1 MKKII
6 NTSES
11 FVYDMC
17 HGLALAHPDLEF
29 VEKFKIVKKKAIDGD
44 KVSLITGGGSGHE
57 PAHAGF
63 VGKGMLDAAVCGDV
77 FASPSQ
83 VQVYNAIKQCATDK
97 GVLLIVKNYSGD
109 CMNFNNAM
117 GDAIEDG
124 IKVDAVYVND
134 DIAVKD
140 SLYTV
145 GRRGVAGTILVH
157 KCAGAAA
164 EMGLELEQVKAVAN
178 KVIKNVRSFGFAFT
192 SCTVPAA
199 GHPTF
204 EIGDDEMEFGVGI
217 HGEPGRRREKIDY
230 SSGKFSDTLAARIV
244 KDLMEDLELKK
255 GEEVVLLINGFGA
268 TPLQE
273 LYVLNNSTT
282 KALEGAGV
290 KIHRTMVGNYMTS
303 IDMAGA
309 SITLLRVDEDL
320 KKYVDYP
327 VNTPALTWGATL
339 NPQAEAAVEAI
350 QALAKALGVSSLV
363 STPSVA
369 KKTATTAATKEEETK
384 TAVYEVEGTPVIGE
398 TINTA
403 AFVKI
408 VDKMA
413 DVIIENEVPFCE
425 ADKMGDGDFGMSI
438 AKGFRQLKA
447 DWPTLRKGDIGEF
460 LVSCSD
466 IIKEYCGGAS
476 GPIWGSAFK
485 YAGRAMLGKK
495 EISLTDLALLF
506 TEANRGVFE
515 TGKRSF
521 GKGAEIG
528 DKTLV
533 DALKPC
539 AMALTKAA
547 EEGKSLQEGIDLGAR
562 AAHDGAEATKSH
574 AATLG
579 RAGTVGERSIGYPD
593 AGAHGLDV
601 IFNELAKFIKE
612 NFKA

>member
-1 MKKII
+1 MKKIM
-6 NTSES
+6 NTPES

-17 HGLALAHPDLEF
+17 HGLAAAHPELEF
-29 VEKFKIVKKKAIDGD
+29 VEKFKIVKKVDINED
-44 KVSLITGGGSGHE
+44 KVSLISGGGSGHE

-83 VQVYNAIKQCATDK
+83 VQVYNAIKKCATDK
-97 GVLLIVKNYSGD
+97 GVLLIIKNYSGD

-117 GDAIEDG
+117 SDAQEDG

-145 GRRGVAGTILVH
+145 GRRGVAGTVLVH

-164 EMGLELEQVKAVAN
+164 EQGKELEEVKRVAN
-178 KVIKNVRSFGFAFT
+178 KVIDNVRSFGFAFT

-217 HGEPGRRREKIDY
+217 HGEPGRFREKIDY
-230 SSGKFSDTLAARIV
+230 SKGTFSDDLSRRIV
-244 KDLMEDLELKK
+244 TDLEEDLKLKK
-255 GEEVVLLINGFGA
+255 GEEVVLLINGFGG

-273 LYVLNNSTT
+273 LYILNNSVT
-282 KALEGAGV
+282 KALGADGV
-290 KIHRTMVGNYMTS
+290 KIHRTIVGNFMTS

-309 SITLLRVDEDL
+309 SITVLRVDDEL
-320 KKYVDYP
+320 KSLIDYP
-327 VNTPALTWGATL
+327 VATPALTWGAAMDA
-339 NPQAEAAVEAI
+339 NAEAAVEAMNAI
-350 QALAKALGVSSLV
+350 RKALGYVQA
-363 STPSVA
+363 PEAAPKKA
-369 KKTATTAATKEEETK
+369 KKAAAAEENDAN
-384 TAVYEVEGTPVIGE
+384 AVYEVEGKPEVGE
-398 TINTA
+398 KINTA
-403 AFVKI
+403 AFVQI
-408 VDKMA
+408 VEKMA

-425 ADKMGDGDFGMSI
+425 ADQMGDGDFGMSI

-447 DWPTLRKGDIGEF
+447 DWKTRKKGDIGEF
-460 LVSCSD
+460 LISCSE

-485 YAGRAMLGKK
+485 YAGKAMLGKK
-495 EISLTDLALLF
+495 EVDLKDVAFLF
-506 TEANRGVFE
+506 MEANRGVYE
-515 TGKRSF
+515 TGKKSF

-539 AMALTKAA
+539 ALALTKAA
-547 EEGKSLQEGIDLGAR
+547 EEGKKLQEGLDLGAK
-562 AAHDGAEATKSH
+562 AAHEGAEATK
-574 AATLG
+574 AVVATLG
-579 RAGTVGERSIGYPD
+579 RAGTVGERSIGFPD

-601 IFNELAKFIKE
+601 IFNELAKYIK
-612 NFKA
+612 AMR

>member
-1 MKKII
+1 MKKIM
-6 NTSES
+6 NTPET

-17 HGLALAHPDLEF
+17 HGLAAAHPELEF
-29 VEKFKIVKKKAIDGD
+29 VEKYKVVKKKDINDA
-44 KVSLITGGGSGHE
+44 KVSLISGGGSGHE

-83 VQVYNAIKQCATDK
+83 VQVYNAIKKCATDK
-97 GVLLIVKNYSGD
+97 GVLLIIKNYSGD

-117 GDAIEDG
+117 ADAQDDG

-145 GRRGVAGTILVH
+145 GRRGVAGTVLVH

-164 EMGLELEQVKAVAN
+164 EQGKELEEVKAVAN
-178 KVIKNVRSFGFAFT
+178 KVIENVRSFGFAFT

-217 HGEPGRRREKIDY
+217 HGEPGRFREKIDY
-230 SSGKFSDTLAARIV
+230 STGTFCDDLSRRILT
-244 KDLMEDLELKK
+244 DLEEDLALKK
-255 GEEVVLLINGFGA
+255 GEDVVLLINGFGG

-273 LYVLNNSTT
+273 LYILNNSVT
-282 KALEGAGV
+282 KALKADGIN
-290 KIHRTMVGNYMTS
+290 IHRTIVGNFMTS

-309 SITLLRVDEDL
+309 SISVLRVDNEL
-320 KKYVDYP
+320 KALIDYP
-327 VNTPALTWGATL
+327 VSTPALTWGAAMSE
-339 NPQAEAAVEAI
+339 QAEAALEAV
-350 QALAKALGVSSLV
+350 QAIGRALGYAPVE
-363 STPSVA
+363 TAHKAVA
-369 KKTATTAATKEEETK
+369 KKAAASDENEDN
-384 TAVYEVEGTPVIGE
+384 AVYEVEGTPKVGE

-403 AFVKI
+403 AFVQI

-438 AKGFRQLKA
+438 AKGFKQLKA
-447 DWPTLRKGDIGEF
+447 DWATRKKGDIGQF
-460 LVSCSD
+460 LVSCSE

-485 YAGRAMLGKK
+485 YAGKAMLGKK
-495 EISLTDLALLF
+495 EVNLADVALLF
-506 TEANRGVFE
+506 TEANRGVYE
-515 TGKRSF
+515 TGKKSF

-547 EEGKSLQEGIDLGAR
+547 EEGKTLQEGLDLGAK
-562 AAHDGAEATKSH
+562 AAHDGAEATKTH
-574 AATLG
+574 VATLG

-601 IFNELAKFIKE
+601 IFNELAAYIAKM
-612 NFKA
+612 

>member
-1 MKKII
+1 MKKIM
-6 NTSES
+6 NTPET

-17 HGLALAHPDLEF
+17 HGLAAAHPELEF
-29 VEKFKIVKKKAIDGD
+29 VEKYKVVKKKDINDA
-44 KVSLITGGGSGHE
+44 KVSLISGGGSGHE

-83 VQVYNAIKQCATDK
+83 VQVYNAIKKCATDK
-97 GVLLIVKNYSGD
+97 GVLLIIKNYSGD

-117 GDAIEDG
+117 ADAQDDG

-145 GRRGVAGTILVH
+145 GRRGVAGTVLVH

-164 EMGLELEQVKAVAN
+164 EQGKELEEVKAVAN
-178 KVIKNVRSFGFAFT
+178 KVIENVRSFGFAFT

-217 HGEPGRRREKIDY
+217 HGEPGRFREKIDY
-230 SSGKFSDTLAARIV
+230 STGTFCDDLSRRILT
-244 KDLMEDLELKK
+244 DLEEDLALKK
-255 GEEVVLLINGFGA
+255 GEDVVLLINGFGG

-273 LYVLNNSTT
+273 LYILNNSVT
-282 KALEGAGV
+282 KALKADGIN
-290 KIHRTMVGNYMTS
+290 IHRTIVGNFMTS

-309 SITLLRVDEDL
+309 SISVLRVDNEL
-320 KKYVDYP
+320 KALIGYP
-327 VNTPALTWGATL
+327 VSTPALTWGAAMSE
-339 NPQAEAAVEAI
+339 QAEAALEAV
-350 QALAKALGVSSLV
+350 QAIGRALGYAPVE
-363 STPSVA
+363 TAHKAVA
-369 KKTATTAATKEEETK
+369 KKAVATDENEDN
-384 TAVYEVEGTPVIGE
+384 AVYEVEGTPQVGE

-403 AFVKI
+403 AFVQI

-438 AKGFRQLKA
+438 AKGFKQLKA
-447 DWPTLRKGDIGEF
+447 DWATRKKGDIGQF
-460 LVSCSD
+460 LVSCSE

-485 YAGRAMLGKK
+485 YAGKAMLGKK
-495 EISLTDLALLF
+495 EVNLADVALLF
-506 TEANRGVFE
+506 TEANRGVYE
-515 TGKRSF
+515 TGKKSF

-547 EEGKSLQEGIDLGAR
+547 EEGKTLQEGLDLGAK
-562 AAHDGAEATKSH
+562 AAHDGAEATKTH
-574 AATLG
+574 VATLG

-601 IFNELAKFIKE
+601 IFNELAAYIAKM
-612 NFKA
+612 

>member
-1 MKKII
+1 MKKIM
-6 NTSES
+6 NTPET

-17 HGLALAHPDLEF
+17 HGLAAAHPELEF
-29 VEKFKIVKKKAIDGD
+29 VEKYKVVKKKDINDA
-44 KVSLITGGGSGHE
+44 KVSLISGGGSGHE

-83 VQVYNAIKQCATDK
+83 VQVYNAIKKCATDK
-97 GVLLIVKNYSGD
+97 GVLLIIKNYSGD

-117 GDAIEDG
+117 ADAQDDG

-145 GRRGVAGTILVH
+145 GRRGVAGTVLVH

-164 EMGLELEQVKAVAN
+164 EQGKELEEVKAVAN
-178 KVIKNVRSFGFAFT
+178 KVIENVRSFGFAFT

-217 HGEPGRRREKIDY
+217 HGEPGRFREKIDY
-230 SSGKFSDTLAARIV
+230 STGTFCDDLSRRILT
-244 KDLMEDLELKK
+244 DLEEDLALKK
-255 GEEVVLLINGFGA
+255 GEDVVLLINGFGG

-273 LYVLNNSTT
+273 LYILNNSVT
-282 KALEGAGV
+282 KALKADGIN
-290 KIHRTMVGNYMTS
+290 IHRTIVGNFMTS

-309 SITLLRVDEDL
+309 SISVLRVDSEL
-320 KKYVDYP
+320 KALIDYP
-327 VNTPALTWGATL
+327 VSTPALTWGAAMSE
-339 NPQAEAAVEAI
+339 QAEAALEAVQAIGRALGYAPVEA
-350 QALAKALGVSSLV
+350 AHKA
-363 STPSVA
+363 TA
-369 KKTATTAATKEEETK
+369 KKAAAKEEAEDN
-384 TAVYEVEGTPVIGE
+384 AVYEVEGTPVVGE

-403 AFVKI
+403 AFVQI

-438 AKGFRQLKA
+438 AKGFKQLKA
-447 DWPTLRKGDIGEF
+447 DWATRKKGDIGQF
-460 LVSCSD
+460 LVSCSE

-485 YAGRAMLGKK
+485 YAGKAMLGKK
-495 EISLTDLALLF
+495 EVDLNDVALLF
-506 TEANRGVFE
+506 TEANRGVYE
-515 TGKRSF
+515 TGKKSF

-547 EEGKSLQEGIDLGAR
+547 EEGKTLQEGLDLGAK
-562 AAHDGAEATKSH
+562 AAHDGAEATKTH
-574 AATLG
+574 VATLG

-601 IFNELAKFIKE
+601 IFNELAAYIAKM
-612 NFKA
+612 

>member
-1 MKKII
+1 MKKIM
-6 NTSES
+6 NTPET

-17 HGLALAHPDLEF
+17 HGLAKAHPELEF
-29 VEKFKIVKKKAIDGD
+29 VEKFKIVKKVDINDD
-44 KVSLITGGGSGHE
+44 KVSLISGGGSGHE

-63 VGKGMLDAAVCGDV
+63 VGKGMLDCAVCGDV

-83 VQVYNAIKQCATDK
+83 VQVYNAIKKCATDK
-97 GVLLIVKNYSGD
+97 GVLLIIKNYSGD

-117 GDAIEDG
+117 SDAQEDG

-145 GRRGVAGTILVH
+145 GRRGVAGTVLVH

-164 EMGLELEQVKAVAN
+164 EQGKELDEVKAVAN
-178 KVIKNVRSFGFAFT
+178 KVIENVRSFGFAFT

-217 HGEPGRRREKIDY
+217 HGEPGRFREKIDY
-230 SSGKFSDTLAARIV
+230 SKGTFCDDLSARIV
-244 KDLMEDLELKK
+244 KDLEDDLKLKK
-255 GEEVVLLINGFGA
+255 GEEVVLLINGFGGS
-268 TPLQE
+268 PLQE
-273 LYVLNNSTT
+273 LYILNNSVN
-282 KALEGAGV
+282 KALDADGI
-290 KIHRTMVGNYMTS
+290 KIYRTIVGNFMTS

-309 SITLLRVDEDL
+309 SITVLRVDDEL
-320 KKYVDYP
+320 KKLIDYP
-327 VNTPALTWGATL
+327 VSTPALTWGAAMGA
-339 NPQAEAAVEAI
+339 QAEAAVEAMNAI
-350 QALAKALGVSSLV
+350 AKALNI
-363 STPSVA
+363 TPGAAAPAAKKA
-369 KKTATTAATKEEETK
+369 KKTADAEDDAN
-384 TAVYEVEGTPVIGE
+384 AVYEVEGKPVIKE

-408 VDKMA
+408 VEKMA
-413 DVIIENEVPFCE
+413 DIIIENEVPFCE

-447 DWPTLRKGDIGEF
+447 DWATRKKGDIGQF
-460 LVSCSD
+460 LVSCSE

-485 YAGRAMLGKK
+485 YAGKAMLGKK
-495 EISLTDLALLF
+495 EVSLKDIAFLF
-506 TEANRGVFE
+506 TEANRGVYE
-515 TGKRSF
+515 TGKKSF
-521 GKGAEIG
+521 GKGADIG

-539 AMALTKAA
+539 AIALTKAA
-547 EEGKSLQEGIDLGAR
+547 EEGKKLQAGLDLGAK
-562 AAHDGAEATKSH
+562 AAHEGAEATKSH
-574 AATLG
+574 VATLG

-601 IFNELAKFIKE
+601 IFNELAKYIK
-612 NFKA
+612 NFK

>member
-1 MKKII
+1 MKKIM
-6 NTSES
+6 NTPET

-17 HGLALAHPDLEF
+17 HGLALAHPELEF
-29 VEKFKIVKKKAIDGD
+29 VEKFKIVKKKDIDEN
-44 KVSLITGGGSGHE
+44 KVSLISGGGSGHE

-63 VGKGMLDAAVCGDV
+63 VGKGMIDCAVCGDV

-83 VQVYNAIKQCATDK
+83 VQVYNAIKKCATDK
-97 GVLLIVKNYSGD
+97 GVLLVIKNYSGD

-117 GDAIEDG
+117 ADAQDDG

-145 GRRGVAGTILVH
+145 GRRGVAGTVLVH

-164 EMGLELEQVKAVAN
+164 EQGKELDEVKRVAN
-178 KVIKNVRSFGFAFT
+178 KVIDNVRSFGFAFT

-217 HGEPGRRREKIDY
+217 HGEPGRYREKIDY
-230 SSGKFSDTLAARIV
+230 SKGTFADDLARRILT
-244 KDLMEDLELKK
+244 DLEEDLGLKA
-255 GEEVVLLINGFGA
+255 GEDVVLLINGFGG

-273 LYVLNNSTT
+273 LYLLNNSVT
-282 KALEGAGV
+282 KAITADGINV
-290 KIHRTMVGNYMTS
+290 HRTIVGNFMTS

-309 SITLLRVDEDL
+309 SISVLRVDNEL
-320 KKYVDYP
+320 KALVDYP
-327 VNTPALTWGATL
+327 VSTPALTWGAAMSE
-339 NPQAEAAVEAI
+339 QAESALEAI
-350 QALAKALGVSSLV
+350 KAIGKALGY
-363 STPSVA
+363 TPAEPA
-369 KKTATTAATKEEETK
+369 KKASKKAVAEAEDDNAT
-384 TAVYEVEGTPVIGE
+384 YEVEGTPVVTE

-403 AFVKI
+403 AFVQI

-425 ADKMGDGDFGMSI
+425 ADQMGDGDFGMSI
-438 AKGFRQLKA
+438 AKGFKQLKA
-447 DWPTLRKGDIGEF
+447 DWATRKKGDVGEF
-460 LVSCSD
+460 LVSCSE

-485 YAGRAMLGKK
+485 YAGKAMLGKK
-495 EISLTDLALLF
+495 EINLTDLAFLF
-506 TEANRGVFE
+506 MEANRGVYE
-515 TGKRSF
+515 TGKKSF
-521 GKGAEIG
+521 GKGADIG

-539 AMALTKAA
+539 ALALTKAV
-547 EEGKSLQEGIDLGAR
+547 EEGKALREGIDLGAK
-562 AAHDGAEATKSH
+562 AAHEGAEATKTH
-574 AATLG
+574 VATLG
-579 RAGTVGERSIGYPD
+579 RAGTVGERSIGFPD

-601 IFNELAKFIKE
+601 IFNELAAYVKTL
-612 NFKA
+612 